1 MKASI
6 KGAFL
11 SGLVY
16 PGLGQLVLG
25 SVVAGWFLMAVT
37 TAGEDNWIAK
47 CAQKFLRLD
56 PWIPVKSIHLPL
68 SLSCQNGPLL
78 LWEIIF
84 LLAFSKKIASFQWK
98 EMPIMHVTF
107 YGAVREVTGSMHLL
121 TTENDRILLDCGMFQ
136 GHRKEAAA
144 RNTVLP
150 FDPRILTNVVLSHAH
165 IDHSGRIPLLTRKN
179 FAGRIICTRATA
191 AACEYLLPDAAHIQ
205 ESDAN
210 YLNYKTV
217 RSALAQMPTSR
228 STKQPSKEKYPDGLK
243 KNLKKGRH
251 ALDVDAINAAIVKFR
266 LEGVRPLYSL
276 ADAQQALT
284 YFDGYPYRH
293 PVAVGKE
300 MTCTFYD
307 AGHILGSA
315 LTMIRARAMGRN
327 YTICFSGDVGRFDKP
342 ITRDPTLTFEAPDRE
357 VDLLIL
363 ESTYGDRLHEP
374 VADLKPRLKQVIV
387 DTHKRGGTILIPS
400 FAYGRTQELLYVLHQ
415 LYKETEMPNLP
426 VYVDSP
432 LATKLTRV
440 FGEHPELYD
449 QEAHETFL
457 KHGDNPFQSD
467 RIHFVESVEESIA
480 LNRDE
485 SPHIVVAASGMCE
498 AGRILHH
505 LRYKIHNAK
514 NTILIVGFMAQHT
527 LGRRILEEGLQY
539 EESGRK
545 GAPPVLR
552 FLNKDYPLKAQV
564 VKMGG
569 FSAHA
574 DKNELHR
581 FLKESNLKIKKIA
594 LVHGEEEQTL
604 AFADDLK
611 KEGFAVMVPHRGETV
626 PL

>member
-1 MKASI
+1 
-6 KGAFL
+6 
-11 SGLVY
+11 
-16 PGLGQLVLG
+16 
-25 SVVAGWFLMAVT
+25 
-37 TAGEDNWIAK
+37 
-47 CAQKFLRLD
+47 
-56 PWIPVKSIHLPL
+56 
-68 SLSCQNGPLL
+68 
-78 LWEIIF
+78 
-84 LLAFSKKIASFQWK
+84 
-98 EMPIMHVTF
+98 MHVTF
-107 YGAVREVTGSMHLL
+107 HGAVREVTGSMHLI
-121 TTENDRILLDCGMFQ
+121 TTAHDRILLDCGMFQ

-144 RNTVLP
+144 KNTVLP

-165 IDHSGRIPLLTRKN
+165 IDHSGRIPLLTRRD
-179 FAGRIICTRATA
+179 FTGRIICTRATA

-217 RSALAQMPTSR
+217 RSALAQMRTSR
-228 STKQPSKEKYPDGLK
+228 STKQPPKGKYKDIK
-243 KNLKKGRH
+243 QNFKKGRH
-251 ALDVDAINAAIVKFR
+251 ALDVDAINEAIANYR
-266 LEGVRPLYSL
+266 LESVRPLYTL
-276 ADAQQALT
+276 EDAQQALT

-293 PVAVGKE
+293 PVSIGNE
-300 MTCTFYD
+300 ITCTFYD

-315 LTMIRARAMGRN
+315 LTMIHARESSQK

-342 ITRDPTLTFEAPDRE
+342 ITRDPTLEFEAPDRE
-357 VDLLIL
+357 VDLLIM

-374 VADLKPRLKQVIV
+374 VVDLKPRLKQVIV
-387 DTHKRGGTILIPS
+387 DTYKRGGTILIPS

-415 LYKETEMPNLP
+415 LYKETDMPHLP

-432 LATKLTRV
+432 LAAKMTRV

-449 QEAHETFL
+449 QETHETFL
-457 KHGDNPFQSD
+457 RHGENPFQFEQ
-467 RIHFVESVEESIA
+467 IHFVESVEESIA

-485 SPHIVVAASGMCE
+485 TPHIVVAASGMCE

-505 LRYKIHNAK
+505 LRYKIHNVK
-514 NTILIVGFMAQHT
+514 NTILIVGYMAQHT

-539 EESGRK
+539 EQSGRK
-545 GAPPVLR
+545 GPPPLLR

-564 VKMGG
+564 VKLGG

-594 LVHGEEEQTL
+594 LVHGEEEQIM
-604 AFADDLK
+604 AFAEDLK
-611 KEGFAVMVPHRGETV
+611 KEGFPVLVPHRGETV